1 MAKRP
6 RDRQA
11 AMAIVAH
18 PDDIEFLMAGTL
30 LLLREAGY
38 DTHYMTVANGSCGSQ
53 TLGPAAIRRTR
64 RAEARAAARI
74 LGATFHEAL
83 VDDLQILYEYRLLRR
98 LAAVVRAV
106 APRIVLVPSPQDY
119 MEDHVNT
126 CRLAVSA
133 VFARSAPN
141 FRTLPSCRATHQEAT
156 VYHAMPHGLRDPL
169 RRRIV
174 PGFFVNTERVQET
187 KRRALAA
194 HRSQQDYLR
203 STQRF
208 PTTVEVMD
216 AMAREV
222 GQMSGRF
229 EYAEGW
235 RRHSHIGFCGE
246 HADPL
251 GDALGA
257 DGLVNASYET
267 ELG

>member
-1 MAKRP
+1 MAHI
-6 RDRQA
+6 

-30 LLLREAGY
+30 LRLRDAGY
-38 DTHYMTVANGSCGSQ
+38 KVHYLTVANGSCGSQ
-53 TLGPAAIRRTR
+53 TLGPAAIRRVR
-64 RAEARAAARI
+64 RAEAREAARL
-74 LGATFHEAL
+74 LGATFHDAIA
-83 VDDLQILYEYRLLRR
+83 DDLQVMYELTLLRR
-98 LAAVVRAV
+98 LASVVRAV
-106 APRIVLVPSPQDY
+106 RPGILLVPSPQDY

-133 VFARSAPN
+133 AFARAAPN
-141 FRTLPSCRATHQEAT
+141 FKTLPPRATTHQDVT

-174 PGFFVNTERVQET
+174 PGLFVDTGRVQDA

-194 HRSQQDYLR
+194 HRSQQAYLR

-208 PTTVEVMD
+208 QSIVDVMD

-222 GQMSGRF
+222 GRMSGRF

-235 RRHSHIGFCGE
+235 RRHSHIGFCPE
-246 HADPL
+246 DADPL
-251 GDALGA
+251 RDALGA
-257 DGLVNASYET
+257 ACLVNAGYEAAL
-267 ELG
+267 EGNVES